1 MGPKEFDEFCG
12 SITRLNHLIGVVDII
27 DQSFYEKH
35 PEYKDKQMGKV
46 VDFWM
51 VGVLPEYTGLG
62 LSKVLT
68 EKCKELVSGK
78 FEYAVMECTGHF
90 SQRMATKSGFN
101 CIRSYKYSE
110 HL

>member
-1 MGPKEFDEFCG
+1 
-12 SITRLNHLIGVVDII
+12 
-27 DQSFYEKH
+27 
-35 PEYKDKQMGKV
+35 
-46 VDFWM
+46 M

-110 HL
+110 HLVDGEAIFAKADPPHCKWEFYELKL